1 MESCSFCNLDA
12 MGVESL
18 KEDGSEPFHIQ
29 IDGLERRADDPLD
42 YGCKFFLMRH
52 SICQNAH
59 QDNRSI
65 PPARVNPSVAT
76 LGGTVLD
83 PTPDPIQLLII
94 HLLFIDI

>member
-29 IDGLERRADDPLD
+29 IDGLERRADDPFD

-52 SICQNAH
+52 SIGQNAH
-59 QDNRSI
+59 KDNRSHH
-65 PPARVNPSVAT
+65 PGNSEPNVAT
-76 LGGTVLD
+76 LG
-83 PTPDPIQLLII
+83 
-94 HLLFIDI
+94 